1 MEKKKGMKSQK
12 IRKLNTEVKRMKKE
26 NTFL

>member
-12 IRKLNTEVKRMKKE
+12 IRKLNREVKRMKKE